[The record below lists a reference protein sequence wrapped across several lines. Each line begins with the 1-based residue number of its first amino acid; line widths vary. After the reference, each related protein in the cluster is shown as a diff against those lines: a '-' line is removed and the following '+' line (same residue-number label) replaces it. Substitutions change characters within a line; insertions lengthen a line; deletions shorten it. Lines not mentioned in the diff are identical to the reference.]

1 MSMNTALLIALACG
15 LIAVIYG
22 FWQRSWILSQD
33 AGNARMQEIAAA
45 IQQGAAAYLSRQYKT
60 IAAVGVVLTVLIA
73 YFLKL
78 ETAVGFVL
86 GAVLSGACGFIGM
99 NVSVRANVRTAQAAT
114 KGIGP
119 ALDVAFKGGAITGML
134 VVGLGLLGVSAFF
147 WFLAGN
153 GQFTPDRKLADVIN
167 PLMGFAFGS
176 SLISI
181 FARLG
186 GGIFTKGADV
196 GADLVGKVEAGI
208 PEDDPRNPAV
218 IADNVGDNVGD
229 CAGMAAD
236 LFETYAVT
244 LIATMVLGALLINVA
259 PMQAAIYPLVLG
271 GVSILASIIGCF
283 FVKASPG
290 MKNVMP
296 ALYKGLI
303 VAGLLSLVGFAVFT
317 FLIPV
322 LPDNAVKAEGSR
334 MALFLCTIVGLLLTA
349 ALVWITEYYT
359 GTDYAPVKH
368 VAQASTTGH
377 ATNIIA
383 GIGVSMKS
391 TAWPVLFVCMAI
403 IASYTIAGLYG
414 IAIAATSML
423 SMAGIVV
430 ALDAYGPIT
439 DNAGGI
445 AEMAEMPKAVRDVTD
460 PLDAV
465 GNTTKAVTKGYAIGS
480 AGLAALVLFADYT
493 HKLDSFGKGTTFDLS
508 DPMVIVGLFIGG
520 MIPFLFGAM
529 AMEAVG
535 RAAASVVEEVRRQFR
550 EIKGIMEGT
559 AKPEYGRAVD
569 MLTTSA
575 IKEMM
580 IPSLLPVVVPVLVG
594 MILGPKALGGL
605 LMGTIVTGLFVAISM
620 CTGGGAWDNAK
631 KYIEDG
637 HHGGKGSDAHKAAV
651 TGDTVGDPYK
661 DTAGPAV
668 NPLIKIINIVAL
680 LIVPVLPATAMFGL
694 GGASPSAAYSAAPM
708 AAVAATAAVAVAAPK
723 VEAPASVATAVAT
736 AAAAATAEAAK
747 PAADAVVR
755 GPKPVSFYF
764 DTAKTDVPA
773 GAAKELDDLIKYA
786 QANPNAKIGLS
797 GFHDNKGNAEANAE
811 LAKNRAKSVR
821 EVLRGAGV
829 LEERIVMDKPVS
841 VNGGDDKEARRVD
854 VFVKQ

>member
-1 MSMNTALLIALACG
+1 MTTTMALSIALACG
-15 LIAVIYG
+15 LAAVLYG
-22 FWQRSWILSQD
+22 FVQRSWILKQD
-33 AGNARMQEIAAA
+33 AGNARMQEIAGA
-45 IQQGAAAYLSRQYKT
+45 IQQGAAAYLARQYKT
-60 IAAVGVVLTVLIA
+60 IAIVGVVLAILIGV
-73 YFLKL
+73 FLDGV
-78 ETAVGFVL
+78 TASGFVL

-134 VVGLGLLGVSAFF
+134 VVGLGLLGVGIFF
-147 WFLAGN
+147 WLTTQN
-153 GQFTPDRKLADVIN
+153 GQMTPDKSLATVLK
-167 PLMGFAFGS
+167 PMLGFAFGA

-244 LIATMVLGALLINVA
+244 LIATMTLGALMFSGPSA
-259 PMQAAIYPLVLG
+259 MAAVMYPLVLG
-271 GVSILASIIGCF
+271 GVSIIASIIGCG

-296 ALYKGLI
+296 ALYKGLA
-303 VAGLLSLVGFAVFT
+303 VAGLLSLIAFYFVTTAVM
-317 FLIPV
+317 PA
-322 LPDNAVKAEGSR
+322 D
-334 MALFLCTIVGLLLTA
+334 ALGAGTHMKLFGACAVGLVLTA
-349 ALVWITEYYT
+349 AMVWVTEYYT
-359 GTDYAPVKH
+359 GTQFKPVQH
-368 VAQASTTGH
+368 IAAASTTGH
-377 ATNIIA
+377 GTNIIA
-383 GIGVSMKS
+383 GLGVSMRS
-391 TAWPVLFVCMAI
+391 TAWPVLFVCAAI
-403 IASYTIAGLYG
+403 LTAYNLAGLYG
-414 IAIAATSML
+414 IAVAATSML

-445 AEMAEMPKAVRDVTD
+445 AEMAELPKSVRDVTD

-493 HKLDSFGKGTTFDLS
+493 HSLEGRGMSVAFDLS
-508 DPMVIVGLFIGG
+508 DPKVIVGLFIGG
-520 MIPFLFGAM
+520 LIPYLFGAM

-535 RAAASVVEEVRRQFR
+535 RAAGSVVVEVRRQFAD
-550 EIKGIMEGT
+550 GLIMAGKR
-559 AKPEYGRAVD
+559 KPDYSAAVD
-569 MLTTSA
+569 MLTSAA
-575 IKEMM
+575 IKEM
-580 IPSLLPVVVPVLVG
+580 IVPSLLPVVVPIVVG
-594 MILGPKALGGL
+594 LTLGAAALGGL

-637 HHGGKGSDAHKAAV
+637 HFGGKGSDTHKAAV

-661 DTAGPAV
+661 DTAGPAI

-680 LIVPVLPATAMFGL
+680 LIVPLLPI
-694 GGASPSAAYSAAPM
+694 GASTGKAAHSTAPAAAM
-708 AAVAATAAVAVAAPK
+708 VAAPAK
-723 VEAPASVATAVAT
+723 VDTM
-736 AAAAATAEAAK
+736 AAAATAAS
-747 PAADAVVR
+747 ADAASFKVEGGVV
-755 GPKPVSFYF
+755 KFYF
-764 DTAKTDVPA
+764 ASAKA
-773 GAAKELDDLIKYA
+773 ELAGGAAAALADV
-786 QANPNAKIGLS
+786 AKGVAEGKKAVVS
-797 GFHDNKGNAEANAE
+797 GFTDSSGDPEKNAE
-811 LAKNRAKSVR
+811 LAKQRAFAVR
-821 EVLRGAGV
+821 DALKAAGIA
-829 LEERIVMDKPVS
+829 EDKIELKKPEQS
-841 VNGGDDKEARRVD
+841 ATGGDAAAARRVE
-854 VFVKQ
+854 VALQ